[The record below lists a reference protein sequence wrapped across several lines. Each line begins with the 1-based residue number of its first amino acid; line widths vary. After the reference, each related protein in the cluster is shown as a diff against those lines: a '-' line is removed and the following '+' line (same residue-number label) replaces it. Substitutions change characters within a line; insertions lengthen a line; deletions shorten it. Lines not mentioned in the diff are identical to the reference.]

1 MRRNVHNVQG
11 SLYPLLACINLL
23 QRCAW
28 TLDYLDMNRRTARFT
43 KPLIRKF
50 FVMLLV
56 LAGLSYVAPASANI
70 TVAEYMNLRA
80 EAQTGNKGAD
90 ARWRYYIIGL
100 MDGIQAVQ
108 APAASA
114 GVKLH
119 FCMPGTL
126 PLSPKFLD
134 VFIQEAIGRL
144 SAKGILTERI
154 GQPMALLIALELKSA
169 FPCPE

>member
-1 MRRNVHNVQG
+1 MNKTTTRIAK
-11 SLYPLLACINLL
+11 SLICKVFA
-23 QRCAW
+23 
-28 TLDYLDMNRRTARFT
+28 T
-43 KPLIRKF
+43 
-50 FVMLLV
+50 LLV
-56 LAGLSYVAPASANI
+56 LACVSFAQPASANI

-119 FCMPGTL
+119 FCMPNTL
-126 PLSPKFLD
+126 PISPKFLD
-134 VFIQEAIGRL
+134 AFIQEAIGRL
-144 SAKGILTERI
+144 SAKGILTERV
-154 GQPMALLIALELKSA
+154 GQPMALLVALELKSA
-169 FPCPE
+169 FPCAE